1 MWAQSINFGGGLGLA
16 TVVTDATTN
25 VAATTLTAN
34 GTVSDVGP
42 GNYPEVDEV
51 GFYIGTNANYASNT
65 RHVVNNGQGVGSFN
79 YNATGL
85 TGSTQYYITAFAVGN
100 GGESRGITIAETTGT
115 STFPIYTA
123 GDQSG
128 WTFSVC
134 NCGTAN
140 GYGSLGATNMDLYAP
155 WWGGTSATTTAAIDL
170 TSYSYIEVDYTYP
183 GQSYSTFS
191 INTGS
196 TYAALM
202 SWFTAVNPSGSQ
214 ISISESSPSVVSLS
228 LSNASSTH
236 AYVTRIEAFP

>member
-65 RHVVNNGQGVGSFN
+65 RHVVNNGQGVGSFS

-115 STFPIYTA
+115 SSFPIYTA
-123 GDQSG
+123 GQQSG
-128 WTFSVC
+128 WTFAVC
-134 NCGTAN
+134 NCGSAN
-140 GYGSLGATNMDLYAP
+140 GYGTLGGSNMEIYAP
-155 WWGGTSATTTAAIDL
+155 WWGGTYASTTTSIDL
-170 TSYSYIEVDYTYP
+170 TNYSYIEVDYTW
-183 GQSYSTFS
+183 GGMSYASLS
-191 INTGS
+191 VGTGT
-196 TYAALM
+196 TYQTLM
-202 SWFTAVNPSGSQ
+202 YWYTVNVASGSQ
-214 ISISESSPSVVSLS
+214 IAISESSPAAVTLS
-228 LSNASSTH
+228 LSNGNNAR
-236 AYVTRIEAFP
+236 AYITRIEAYP